1 MKSPLMAA
9 IKLAVH
15 EDGLAMQAERKF
27 RPLITITPG
36 RKIGISRRRT
46 KYNHKNMEVKK

>member
-9 IKLAVH
+9 IKLVACK
-15 EDGLAMQAERKF
+15 DGLTKQAERKF

-36 RKIGISRRRT
+36 RKIGFSRRRT
-46 KYNHKNMEVKK
+46 KDNHKNMEVKK